1 MLDDKTGQDSK
12 SPNVKE
18 IIDLL
23 VQKYGSLRKAAQ
35 VLGVDHQLLYQY
47 RKDGRRVT
55 EFLDLFERMK
65 KALKLSQADA
75 LKLTKK

>member
-1 MLDDKTGQDSK
+1 MLDDKTGAKEQC
-12 SPNVKE
+12 PNVKE
-18 IIDLL
+18 LIDML
-23 VQKYGSLRKAAQ
+23 VVKYGSLRKAAE
-35 VLGVDHQLLYQY
+35 VLGCDHQLLYQY

-65 KALKLSQADA
+65 KALKLSQAEA

>member
-1 MLDDKTGQDSK
+1 MLDDKNGAENQ

-18 IIDLL
+18 LIDML
-23 VQKYGSLRKAAQ
+23 VAKYGGLRKAAEA
-35 VLGVDHQLLYQY
+35 LGVDHQKLLQY